1 MSGPSGWTAPG
12 GPVPP
17 EGPGGGG
24 WPAAP
29 GVQQP
34 GVQQPGV
41 QPSQPAG
48 GWGAPPGWG
57 GAGPLAP
64 RPGIVPL
71 RPLSLG
77 ELYDGA
83 FQAVRTNPGAVLGF
97 SAVVVVVLTV
107 VQTLVQVLTFGSA
120 LDTVAE
126 DLAAGSEVALQDF
139 AGELGGFLVGSLLTQ
154 ALTLVAT
161 ALLAGV
167 VTVAVS
173 TAVLGRR
180 TGSAA
185 LWERVRPRLLALV
198 GLALLLTLI
207 AVAAFVVCL
216 LPGLALVLAGAG
228 TGGTGLLGTGV
239 VVLLLGVLASLA
251 AYLAVDARL
260 FLATPALVLEGLGV
274 GAALSRA
281 WRLSRVGFWRLL
293 GVRLLAVVV
302 VAVGTALVAGVL
314 GGGLS
319 LVVSL
324 FAQPQSG
331 SGIALVSLVPSAI
344 GSAVALTIFYPLSA
358 AVTALQY
365 VDQRMRREGLDVE
378 LARAAGAPGS
388 PGAPA

>member
-1 MSGPSGWTAPG
+1 MSGPTGWTAPG
-12 GPVPP
+12 GPAPQD
-17 EGPGGGG
+17 GPGQ
-24 WPAAP
+24 PAAAP
-29 GVQQP
+29 GPAAQP
-34 GVQQPGV
+34 GQ
-41 QPSQPAG
+41 QPAG
-48 GWGAPPGWG
+48 GWGAPPGWS
-57 GAGPLAP
+57 GPAAPP

-97 SAVVVVVLTV
+97 SAVVVVVLTAL
-107 VQTLVQVLTFGSA
+107 QTVVQVLTLGGA
-120 LDTVAE
+120 LDTLTA
-126 DLAAGSEVALQDF
+126 DLSTGSRVSLDDF
-139 AGELGGFLVGSLLTQ
+139 AGELGGLIGGSLLTQ

-185 LWERVRPRLLALV
+185 LWERVRPRLLALI
-198 GLALLLTLI
+198 GLAVLLGLTSA
-207 AVAAFVVCL
+207 AVFVACL
-216 LPGLALVLAGAG
+216 LPGIGLIAAGAASAG
-228 TGGTGLLGTGV
+228 DGLLVTGV
-239 VVLLLGVLASLA
+239 VVLLLGVLVAFA
-251 AYLAVDARL
+251 GYLAVDARL

-281 WRLSRVGFWRLL
+281 WSLSRVGFWRLL
-293 GVRLLAVVV
+293 GIRLLAVVIV
-302 VAVGTALVAGVL
+302 SVGSAIVAGVL

-319 LVVSL
+319 LVTGL
-324 FAQPQSG
+324 FVEPSTG
-331 SGIALVSLVPSAI
+331 SGIALASLVPTAI
-344 GSAVALTIFYPLSA
+344 GQAVALTIFYPLSA

-378 LARAAGAPGS
+378 LARAAAT
-388 PGAPA
+388 PA